1 MEASFWHKKWAS
13 KEIAFHAASP
23 NPLLTQY
30 FNRLGLASGARVFIP
45 LCGKTLDIGWLL
57 QQGYCVVGAELSAIA
72 IDELFAE
79 LGVTPQRFEFGSL
92 VQYQAENIDMFV
104 GDIFD
109 LTPAILGAVDAIYDR
124 AALVA
129 LPETLRPAYTKLL
142 YTISNTAPQLLINY
156 EYDQNEIAGPP
167 FSISD
172 VELHEYYQTI
182 FQLKLLS
189 SEPLVGG
196 LKGQCP
202 ALEKVWLLQVR

>member
-57 QQGYCVVGAELSAIA
+57 QQGYRVVGAELSAIA

-79 LGVTPQRFEFGSL
+79 LGVTPQRSVLGSL
-92 VQYQAENIDMFV
+92 VHYQAENIDVFV

-129 LPETLRPAYTKLL
+129 LPDTLRADYTLL
-142 YTISNTAPQLLINY
+142 LRTITKSAPQLLIDYDY
-156 EYDQNEIAGPP
+156 EQSKQAGPP

-172 VELHEYYQTI
+172 EELASHYQSTYR
-182 FQLKLLS
+182 LALLS
-189 SEPLVGG
+189 NKPLEGG

-202 ALEKVWLLQVR
+202 AQEKVWLLQAV